1 MFRSMRGERRYL
13 AHETVCQWRL
23 IVDENALRSYAL
35 DALIE
40 GGKVHAGAQQLLFA
54 PSSASIAHGV
64 DHLAQYGRAL
74 TIPYLCAAVG
84 TNEFA
89 LKQGFREVFGVSPHK
104 MLVDIRMRKAQA
116 LLESGEPVSSVA
128 YKVGF
133 QHPSSFSAA
142 FRRYFGC
149 VPKSLK

>member
-1 MFRSMRGERRYL
+1 M
-13 AHETVCQWRL
+13 
-23 IVDENALRSYAL
+23 
-35 DALIE
+35 
-40 GGKVHAGAQQLLFA
+40 
-54 PSSASIAHGV
+54 
-64 DHLAQYGRAL
+64 LAQYGRAL